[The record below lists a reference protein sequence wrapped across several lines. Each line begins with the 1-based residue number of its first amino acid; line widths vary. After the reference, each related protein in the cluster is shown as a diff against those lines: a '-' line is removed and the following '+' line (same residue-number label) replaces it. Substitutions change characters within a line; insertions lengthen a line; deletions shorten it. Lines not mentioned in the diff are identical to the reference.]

1 LWRAYG
7 ACKACGGWGASGELV
22 ELAKVLELGELV
34 ELVEVLELG
43 ELVEVGELVESLWS
57 LGHEISS
64 EAFALKVSVFFLVF
78 FHASRIR
85 MTSYNSLSWV
95 FLILVTF
102 ETKPWFIFSV
112 AS

>member
-64 EAFALKVSVFFLVF
+64 EAFALKVCFFSCF
-78 FHASRIR
+78 FSC
-85 MTSYNSLSWV
+85 
-95 FLILVTF
+95 F
-102 ETKPWFIFSV
+102 
-112 AS
+112 

>member
-43 ELVEVGELVESLWS
+43 ELVARNIKRSLC
-57 LGHEISS
+57 LEG
-64 EAFALKVSVFFLVF
+64 KCFFSCF
-78 FHASRIR
+78 FSC
-85 MTSYNSLSWV
+85 
-95 FLILVTF
+95 F
-102 ETKPWFIFSV
+102 
-112 AS
+112 